1 MEVMICPRV
10 RQFFEGRAANPGPL
24 LTLLQR
30 RRRGFHLVFFYRA
43 LVYSEILLAFQ
54 PLFQTLTGEAG
65 SASRK
70 KGDRKKKHEAAV
82 RLR

>member
-1 MEVMICPRV
+1 MEVMICPPV
-10 RQFFEGRAANPGPL
+10 RQFFKGRAANPGPL
-24 LTLLQR
+24 LTLLSA
-30 RRRGFHLVFFYRA
+30 GGAVFSCFIFYRA